1 MFGNNPFTSGATQNM
16 VQERT
21 EADCKGMVCKS
32 CGDTYGKPTNEK
44 CMYDSKDPNGK
55 NWMTSKNE
63 AMDPVN
69 KAELKGKHKDRK
81 DKDIDNDGFVG
92 PKDKYLHKRRKAISK
107 AMDEDQKEAMV
118 LNPSNSAIKKPVAFA
133 SKPRDPKLGPRRPW
147 NSKVNDAGK
156 PYQEGYYKDLEIK
169 KQDKELGARPVL
181 SKKKKPGKNAVMNPK
196 LDSGKSKGSEMEQK
210 EYVNVSH
217 IRQALMSVLEGENHS
232 PNKDKAEKPEDALKG
247 AGAKKMKDDNK
258 DDGRYHDMEKQ
269 SHDDAAKAGRAGPG
283 KKARPN
289 DSKDGDKNV
298 INPADDVTKKG
309 QAPKVKTES
318 YDNMAGLKAAY
329 ASMYEKTSVPST
341 TTKVSSTHD
350 KYTHEV
356 DYAEAGAHTAKKFV
370 AHAQK
375 AGIKAKIH
383 TNRGPGGGHPVVHL
397 GHSDEGHV
405 HRFLKKHYDRDLH
418 KDDMEMHRI

>member
-44 CMYDSKDPNGK
+44 CMYDSQDPNGK

-81 DKDIDNDGFVG
+81 DKDIDNDGDVDSS
-92 PKDKYLHKRRKAISK
+92 DKYLHKRRKAISK
-107 AMDEDQKEAMV
+107 AMDKETQTETVLHDIDHTDPDFKSLLKKHGVKHTVVKKGPNRGYDSVKLTGKNVKGVTDTINKAREQK
-118 LNPSNSAIKKPVAFA
+118 
-133 SKPRDPKLGPRRPW
+133 
-147 NSKVNDAGK
+147 
-156 PYQEGYYKDLEIK
+156 EGYYKDLEIK
-169 KQDKELGARPVL
+169 KQDKELGAKPVL
-181 SKKKKPGKNAVMNPK
+181 GKKKKPGETAVMNPK

-210 EYVNVSH
+210 ESVNVSH

-258 DDGRYHDMEKQ
+258 DDGRYHDMEKK
-269 SHDDAAKAGRAGPG
+269 SHDDAAKAGRAGPS

-309 QAPKVKTES
+309 QAPQVKTES
-318 YDNMAGLKAAY
+318 YDNMSGLKTAY
-329 ASMYEKTSVPST
+329 ASMYQ
-341 TTKVSSTHD
+341 
-350 KYTHEV
+350 
-356 DYAEAGAHTAKKFV
+356 KK
-370 AHAQK
+370 
-375 AGIKAKIH
+375 
-383 TNRGPGGGHPVVHL
+383 
-397 GHSDEGHV
+397 DE
-405 HRFLKKHYDRDLH
+405 
-418 KDDMEMHRI
+418 E

>member
-81 DKDIDNDGFVG
+81 DKDIDNDGDVDSS
-92 PKDKYLHKRRKAISK
+92 DKYLHKRRKAISK
-107 AMDEDQKEAMV
+107 AMKD
-118 LNPSNSAIKKPVAFA
+118 
-133 SKPRDPKLGPRRPW
+133 
-147 NSKVNDAGK
+147 
-156 PYQEGYYKDLEIK
+156 EGYYKDLEIK
-169 KQDKELGARPVL
+169 KQDKELGAKPVL
-181 SKKKKPGKNAVMNPK
+181 SKKKKPGENAVMNPK

-210 EYVNVSH
+210 ESVNVSH

-258 DDGRYHDMEKQ
+258 DDGRYHDMEKK

-309 QAPKVKTES
+309 QAPQIKVES
-318 YDNMAGLKAAY
+318 YDDMSGLKTAY
-329 ASMYEKTSVPST
+329 ASMYQ
-341 TTKVSSTHD
+341 
-350 KYTHEV
+350 
-356 DYAEAGAHTAKKFV
+356 KK
-370 AHAQK
+370 
-375 AGIKAKIH
+375 
-383 TNRGPGGGHPVVHL
+383 
-397 GHSDEGHV
+397 DE
-405 HRFLKKHYDRDLH
+405 
-418 KDDMEMHRI
+418 E

>member
-16 VQERT
+16 VQEKADDDTVRMMKDNPKMMKKGGPGGLKSLNKDAQKDVKKAMKDNVQERT
-21 EADCKGMVCKS
+21 ESDCKGMVCKS

-81 DKDIDNDGFVG
+81 DKDIDNDGDVDSS
-92 PKDKYLHKRRKAISK
+92 DKYLHKRRKAISK
-107 AMDEDQKEAMV
+107 AMKD
-118 LNPSNSAIKKPVAFA
+118 
-133 SKPRDPKLGPRRPW
+133 
-147 NSKVNDAGK
+147 
-156 PYQEGYYKDLEIK
+156 EGYYKDLEIK
-169 KQDKELGARPVL
+169 KQDKELGAKPVL
-181 SKKKKPGKNAVMNPK
+181 GKKKKPGENAVMNPK

-210 EYVNVSH
+210 ESVNVSH

-247 AGAKKMKDDNK
+247 VGAKKMKDDNK

-269 SHDDAAKAGRAGPG
+269 SHDDAAKAGRAGPS

-309 QAPKVKTES
+309 QAPQVKTES
-318 YDNMAGLKAAY
+318 YDNMSGLKTAY
-329 ASMYEKTSVPST
+329 ASMYQ
-341 TTKVSSTHD
+341 
-350 KYTHEV
+350 
-356 DYAEAGAHTAKKFV
+356 KK
-370 AHAQK
+370 
-375 AGIKAKIH
+375 
-383 TNRGPGGGHPVVHL
+383 
-397 GHSDEGHV
+397 DE
-405 HRFLKKHYDRDLH
+405 
-418 KDDMEMHRI
+418 E